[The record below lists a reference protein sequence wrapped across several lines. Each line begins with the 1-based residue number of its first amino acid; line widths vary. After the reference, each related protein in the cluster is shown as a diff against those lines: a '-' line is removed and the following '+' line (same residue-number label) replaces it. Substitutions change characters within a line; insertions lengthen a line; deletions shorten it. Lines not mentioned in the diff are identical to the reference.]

1 LRRFCGRASVGRVI
15 GLWFY
20 GIPLCAHCYW
30 LTPDGVALAWFE
42 GDNSSTLVERSLKI
56 YPEDKNLKCLLE
68 TIPILGKES
77 LYILFLALRRK
88 GKVEPIDWSMM
99 MVSQMEK
106 EFDRDQTNRL
116 LSILKNYPKQY
127 EDMKNALKK
136 LREAIDY
143 LDLHF
148 N

>member
-1 LRRFCGRASVGRVI
+1 
-15 GLWFY
+15 
-20 GIPLCAHCYW
+20 
-30 LTPDGVALAWFE
+30 
-42 GDNSSTLVERSLKI
+42 
-56 YPEDKNLKCLLE
+56 LE